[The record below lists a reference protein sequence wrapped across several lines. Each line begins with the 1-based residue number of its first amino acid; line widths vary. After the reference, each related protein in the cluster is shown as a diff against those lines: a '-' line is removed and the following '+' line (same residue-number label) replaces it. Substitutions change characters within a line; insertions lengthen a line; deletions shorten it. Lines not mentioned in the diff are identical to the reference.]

1 MKVRGL
7 LGFTIMELLVVLAII
22 GILVAVVYGGFG
34 DARSQ
39 ARDKTMMSDIKQ
51 LQLALELHKAQ
62 YNSYPASGLD
72 ALRIALVPTFIPKLP
87 DVDNSANTSCSFTYN
102 AISGNTSYKFTAAN
116 CHSATAAAQGIQAA
130 NEFARCPSSCGT
142 CAGSTFN
149 AAYRSTAAFYQ
160 TMAIYSLGSE
170 CN

>member
-1 MKVRGL
+1 
-7 LGFTIMELLVVLAII
+7 MELLVVLAII
-22 GILVAVVYGGFG
+22 GVLAAVVYGGFG

-39 ARDKTMMSDIKQ
+39 ARDKTMMSDLKQ

-62 YNSYPASGLD
+62 YNSYPASGLA
-72 ALRIALVPTFIPKLP
+72 ALETALVPAFIPKIP
-87 DVDNSANTSCSFTYN
+87 DVDNSANTACAFTYT

-116 CHSATAAAQGIQAA
+116 CHSATAAAQGISAT
-130 NEFARCPSSCGT
+130 NEFARCPSSCNATG
-142 CAGSTFN
+142 CAGSTFD
-149 AAYRSTAAFYQ
+149 ATYRGTPAFYQ